1 MDHRVLTRRALEAF
15 AWMLCYGAL
24 WGLFA
29 EGAWLAGLPWVVL
42 AVAVRLALGASTAP
56 LAWSALPGLLAFFLR
71 HMVAGAWDVGRRALH
86 PRRPLSPGWVSYRLQ
101 WPDGPGAPLLAALVG
116 LLPGTLASH
125 VAGGRMCLH
134 VLDRAQPWARTVAAF
149 EARLVRLLGE
159 GRT

>member
-116 LLPGTLASH
+116 LLPGTAS
-125 VAGGRMCLH
+125 AMNGTNC
-134 VLDRAQPWARTVAAF
+134 RAAAEMTSRCPLRTSKRYRF
-149 EARLVRLLGE
+149 TSPEAI
-159 GRT
+159 